1 VSPVVW
7 WTAGPHR
14 KLTKRPGNCVAVHQD
29 NGTTTHAENRD
40 MDGRGYGVT
49 TPGRTFVDIAAVAMQ
64 LLGFPFVHDALD
76 HQGLEEP
83 PMAVTQG

>member
-1 VSPVVW
+1 
-7 WTAGPHR
+7 
-14 KLTKRPGNCVAVHQD
+14 
-29 NGTTTHAENRD
+29 
-40 MDGRGYGVT
+40 MDARGYGVT

-83 PMAVTQG
+83 PMAVTQGQGCKTYSIYNTYTHHEAIQL